1 MEQLL
6 KITTIPI
13 EYELTVHNAHL
24 ERKNGTAE
32 VEISRDK
39 GGMKITSRPIRL
51 RVDTYEARNSVVPT
65 TKTAIY
71 QAAQKGKQATYEATA
86 QFAEEGQILLNA
98 KIGEGAETLQ
108 SILDQRNALP
118 TGQFKLGFIP
128 ETGPD
133 IEWDPPSISISYQM
147 DKLNFDTRIDWGR
160 VEFVPGSIELSVQQ
174 YPDVHIEYIG
184 NPIYVPPSAAGRF
197 TGQNIDTKA

>member
-51 RVDTYEARNSVVPT
+51 RLDTYEASNSVVPT
-65 TKTAIY
+65 TRTAVFE
-71 QAAQKGKQATYEATA
+71 ASQKGKQATYEATA
-86 QFAEEGQILLNA
+86 QFAKEGQILLNA
-98 KIGEGAETLQ
+98 KIGQGAETLQ

-118 TGQFKLGFIP
+118 TGQFELGFIP
-128 ETGPD
+128 KTGPD
-133 IEWDPPSISISYQM
+133 IEWDPPSISINYQM
-147 DKLNFDTRIDWGR
+147 DKLNFDARIDWGR
-160 VEFVPGSIELSVQQ
+160 VEFVPGSIELSVEQ
-174 YPDVHIEYIG
+174 YPDVHVEYVG
-184 NPIYVPPSAAGRF
+184 NPIYVPPSAGDRFAGEKVDAR
-197 TGQNIDTKA
+197 A

>member
-133 IEWDPPSISISYQM
+133 IEWDPPSI
-147 DKLNFDTRIDWGR
+147 F
-160 VEFVPGSIELSVQQ
+160 ELSVQQ